1 MATMNLT
8 EPAIRKAV
16 REAIAGKARADIS
29 DAALPGLRLRIT
41 AAGKASWVLA
51 CRDHAGAMRRFHVGV
66 WDVMGIAQA
75 RTEASDLRAAVR
87 KGADPIADRRA
98 ATAAAKARAL
108 QERLTLGVL
117 IDNWARLHLVN
128 RRPRY
133 ADEAVRA
140 LKHAFAAHL
149 AAAADQ
155 LDRAA
160 IRAVIDAI
168 GRRRKANSMATGRAA
183 ISGRT
188 VAYGRA
194 CYQWAL
200 RREMVP
206 ANPFTALPVPEAP
219 PSRERVLTDAELVE
233 ILQAAGTT
241 DAHGRMV
248 WLLAATG
255 ARREEVAGLRWEELS
270 PDLATWTLP
279 RARAK
284 NGVEHIVPLSD
295 LARAALAELKR
306 ADSLV
311 FNEGRETP
319 FSGWSKAKLR
329 LDAAMAKVRAKAAG
343 DGAELVPAFPAWR
356 LHDLRRTV
364 ATGLQRLGVRLE
376 VTEAVLGHV
385 SGSRS
390 GIVGVYQRHDWAAE
404 KRAALVA
411 WSGHV
416 EAALT
421 GRPQGNVIQLQR
433 A

>member
-8 EPAIRKAV
+8 EPAICKAV

-29 DAALPGLRLRIT
+29 DAAMPGLRLRIT
-41 AAGKASWVLA
+41 AVGKASWVLA

-66 WDVMGIAQA
+66 WDMMGVAQA

-108 QERLTLGVL
+108 QERLTLEVL
-117 IDNWARLHLVN
+117 IDDWARLHLVN

-160 IRAVIDAI
+160 IRAVIDGI
-168 GRRRKANSMATGRAA
+168 GRRRKANSMASDQAA

-241 DAHGRMV
+241 DAHGRIV

-255 ARREEVAGLRWEELS
+255 AWREEVAGLRWEELS

-295 LARAALAELKR
+295 LARTAIKGLER
-306 ADSLV
+306 TDGLV
-311 FNEGRETP
+311 LNEGRATP
-319 FSGWSKAKLR
+319 FSGWSKAKLK
-329 LDAAMAKVRAKAAG
+329 LDAAIAKARAKAAG
-343 DGAELVPAFPAWR
+343 EGADVPPFPVWR
-356 LHDLRRTV
+356 LHDLRRTT

-385 SGSRS
+385 LGSRS
-390 GIVGVYQRHDWAAE
+390 GIVGVYQRHDWATE

-421 GRPQGNVIQLQR
+421 GRAQGNVIQLQR